1 MNQNYQFLAR
11 GSSAPVKMCRSAI
24 APPLEQKGFR
34 ERTWRSCLN
43 PMNYCTALLML
54 FFLLFSSWN
63 AFSQVSINETFDG
76 TSTPTGWTYTSFAR
90 STTNTCAGAGSLR
103 KNQWSSS
110 TTANATT
117 PTWTSNGQNVSIQ
130 FSYKL
135 LNYHGTNPTVA
146 TSNSPAW
153 GSIITELSTNG
164 GTSYGITVG
173 TIDATNHVVST
184 SCATRSYVIPGS
196 SVPSASSLKVR
207 FRLTFAGSTPDYF
220 VYLDDVV
227 ITQVSLNPPS
237 CIASPTAPAN
247 NATAVTS
254 PVFTW
259 PAASGAP
266 TGYKFYLGTDA
277 QATNVFNGTDLATA
291 TSYTYTGA
299 LTPATVYYWKVVPY
313 NANGDAISCTTWSF
327 TTGAT
332 PACLSTS
339 APASGSTTSYS
350 SQKITWSAVSGATSY
365 DVYFGTTNPPAFAAN
380 QTALSYAP
388 VLAANTTYY
397 WRVVPK
403 NITGGSTECSVN
415 TLLTASAIYCV
426 PTTSS
431 GCTDGDVIARVQLNT
446 LDNNSGTGCPSGLLG
461 FSDYTSNSALTTTLQ
476 AGASYQCKVWAGQ
489 YSEGYAAWI
498 DYNDD
503 GTFASN
509 ERIGYSNGQVTGSG
523 TVGVLGSSATFTISL
538 ACNPP
543 VGVHRMRVRAMFNT
557 NGIDVTP
564 CTNNTYGETEDYLVT
579 ITEPAACPQPS
590 NLAVGTITATTA
602 NLSWVLGCAETA
614 WEVLV
619 QPASSAAPTAG
630 TTGVA
635 ATSASYVA
643 EGLSAGIPYNFYVR
657 ANCGPQDGV
666 SLWSGPISFNTP
678 PNQAPECATPL
689 LPANGATEVT
699 LGANAS
705 VNISWSPSATGQ
717 VATSYDVYFGQSAT
731 TLTNLGNTTG
741 TNVNITGLVAGQ
753 TNYWKIVP
761 KNSVGSAD
769 IDNCTVFSFTTAV
782 SAGDNCAMAIDLGA
796 QTSPYTGNTTNFTS
810 HVTLSCG
817 SSTTSP
823 DGYYKITVPSNYT
836 LNIAVNSS
844 WDAVHSIFY
853 GSCASQTAIVAC
865 SDTDVETH
873 SWSNFTGSSQT
884 VYWIQDG
891 WGTSSNSGAFTL
903 TWSLTPPPDCVP
915 PTALVTNVS
924 GTSANISWT
933 ASDSNPANGY
943 QYEVRSTGAVLSG
956 NTGLITSGTTTGSS
970 IPTVNNLTIGTTYT
984 VYVRSLCSE
993 TISSSWNSKA
1003 FLVPVPNDVCAN
1015 AVTIACGSVVNGT
1028 TINATNENMAVCGI
1042 SGVTTQS
1049 TAGVWYKFT
1058 GDGSDVTLTTCG
1070 GTGSPDTRIAVYTGL
1085 CGEMTCIGGN
1095 DDNSACTANT
1105 VSSEVLFSTIDG
1117 VEYYILMYNWNT
1129 TAAFRLSMSCVTPC
1143 TPATTNDNCS
1153 TAVALTLGTPLASNN
1168 TCSTPTSGV
1177 AYPSCGNSFATYYD
1191 TWYTFNSGTNTSLEV
1206 SLTGASAST
1215 GFILYTGT
1223 CGNTFTP
1230 VSNSCAVAGAATT
1243 ITVAA
1248 NTNYHVRVYTSGAA
1262 GRGNFTVSVKVPCL
1276 RPTGVSASAVTVNT
1290 ATVSWTPSTSSPS
1303 NGYEYEVRF
1312 AGAAGSGESGL
1323 VATGTTSSASVN
1335 LTDLFEDTQHTFY
1348 IRSVCGAGDYS
1359 PWTTGTNFTTLTGC
1373 YRPTSPGV
1381 ANVTA
1386 TTATLSWTPP
1396 TEALPQS
1403 GYGWEIRTAGA
1414 AGTGAT
1420 GLAAS
1425 GNTTGTTVNTNALSP
1440 STAYTL
1446 YVRSRCGGSSY
1457 SGWTTGVTFSTTP
1470 ANDACSGAIAI
1481 TCGGPSLTGTTVGA
1495 TNENMAVCGIAGVTA
1510 QNTPGVWYKYVSN
1523 GTDVTFS
1530 TCNAA
1535 SGDTRI
1541 AVYKGTC
1548 AALTCVGGNDDNNS
1562 CTASTLS
1569 SEVTIADTQAGA
1581 TYYILVYAYSFSS
1594 PATTTVNFVLTAT
1607 CAPACTPAA
1616 GNNESETA
1624 QTIFFGS
1631 TPSNNTCAT
1640 ASLGYNNPS
1649 CASAF
1654 ATYYDVWYKFNTGST
1669 TFIDMSLT
1677 SSSPVAV
1684 GYALY
1689 SGTPGAL
1696 TQVDSSCEA
1705 AGALT
1710 SVTGLTA
1717 NTTYYIRVYSI
1728 SKTARGNFTINLSVP
1743 CKVPT
1748 GLVATNTQNSA
1759 TFYWTASA
1767 SAPMNGYQYEI
1778 RTSGTA
1784 GSGAAGLAA
1793 SGTTTSLSKE
1803 VTGLAADTN
1812 YTVYVRSACGSSD
1825 FSPWTSGVAF
1835 RTGYCIPAPTSGIGD
1850 GITKVSYDTVNN
1862 VTGAESGNYG
1872 NYAAMSG
1879 LVQRANTAN
1888 FKVKT
1893 AMAANA
1899 KVWVDWNNDFDF
1911 NDTGEE
1917 VYSGATVGDSL
1928 TATFTV
1934 PVSTSV
1940 GNHRMRIGAGTS
1952 SSLTPCYTGAAAA
1965 FEDYTLNVDTMGP
1978 VNLNNAACNSTV
1990 TSFTQGLY
1998 STSAIGAQGYRFRV
2012 KNGAAEQIIERTTPF
2027 ITLSMLTSPAFG
2039 VTYLIDVAVKLNGEW
2054 TDYGKVCKVTTVN
2067 PVQASKLELCNT
2079 GGTSVAAF
2087 TTPIYAVYVPS
2098 ATNYRFQITSSQG
2111 TVTFDRPSRYFSLNM
2126 LSSYDYNIDYSVRV
2140 ATLSGGVWSAYG
2152 DACIVRVDM
2161 PTATLRPQYCGGT
2174 VPLKG
2179 TAIYATNYPGA
2190 VSFRFR
2196 VTYNG
2201 TAYEINR
2208 TVGYFMLNQVPT
2220 FIPPGATVAV
2230 EVKVF
2235 TASAQ
2240 SAYGPVCNVTLANPN
2255 GRPGADNESDTD
2267 TAKQPEAKLSGFPNP
2282 FRETFALNFTT
2293 ESEEMVNIVVYD
2305 MTGKLVDKRTVSAN
2319 ELPTLQI
2326 GDNFAAGV
2334 YNLILT
2340 QGETIKT
2347 LRVVKNV
2354 N

>member
-11 GSSAPVKMCRSAI
+11 GSSAPAKMCRSAI
-24 APPLEQKGFR
+24 APPLEQSSFR

-43 PMNYCTALLML
+43 LKNYCTALLML
-54 FFLLFSSWN
+54 FFLLFSSWDT
-63 AFSQVSINETFDG
+63 FSQVSINETFDG
-76 TSTPTGWTYTSFAR
+76 TTTPPSGWAYTSFSR
-90 STTNTCAGAGSLR
+90 STTVPCAGAGAIR

-110 TTANATT
+110 TTGNATT

-184 SCATRSYVIPGS
+184 SCATKSYVVPGS
-196 SVPSASSLKVR
+196 SVPAASSLKVR

-237 CIASPTAPAN
+237 CITSPTAPTN
-247 NATAVTS
+247 NVTAVTS

-277 QATNVFNGTDLATA
+277 QATNVLNGTDVAA
-291 TSYTYTGA
+291 VTSYTYTGA

-313 NANGDAISCTTWSF
+313 NANGDATSCTVWSF

-339 APASGSTTSYS
+339 APASGTTTSYS
-350 SQKITWSAVSGATSY
+350 TQRITWSAVSGATSY
-365 DVYFGTTNPPAFAAN
+365 DVYFGTTNPPVFATN

-397 WRVVPK
+397 WRVVPR
-403 NITGGSTECSVN
+403 NITGGSTECAIN
-415 TLLTASAIYCV
+415 TLSTASAIYCV
-426 PTTSS
+426 PSTTN

-446 LDNNSGTGCPSGLLG
+446 LDNNSGTGCPSGTLG
-461 FSDYTSNSALTTTLQ
+461 YSDYTSNSSLTTTLQ

-489 YSEGYAAWI
+489 YGEGYAAWI

-509 ERIGYSNGQVTGSG
+509 ERIGYSNGQVAGSG
-523 TVGVLGSSATFTISL
+523 SVGVLGSSATFTISL

-564 CTNNTYGETEDYLVT
+564 CGSNSYGETEDYLVT

-619 QPASSAAPTAG
+619 QPASSPAPTAE
-630 TTGVA
+630 TTGVS
-635 ATSASYVA
+635 ATAVNYVA

-657 ANCGPQDGV
+657 ANCGAEDGV

-678 PNQAPECATPL
+678 PNQAPDCATPL
-689 LPANGATEVT
+689 LPANGATEVA

-717 VATSYDVYFGQSAT
+717 VATSYDVYFGQTAT
-731 TLTNLGNTTG
+731 TLVNLGNTTG
-741 TNVNITGLVAGQ
+741 TNINITGLVAGQ

-761 KNSVGSAD
+761 KNSIGSAD
-769 IDNCTVFSFTTAV
+769 IDNCTVFSFTTAIP
-782 SAGDNCAMAIDLGA
+782 AGDTCGTAINLGA
-796 QTSPYTGNTTNFTS
+796 QTSPYTSTTANFTN
-810 HVTLSCG
+810 HVNLTCDTSGEL
-817 SSTTSP
+817 SP
-823 DGYYKITVPSNYT
+823 DGYYYIDVPSNYT
-836 LNIAVNSS
+836 LNIAQTSNGYDSVISVGYGTCGNITSISCFDEPDTQATS
-844 WDAVHSIFY
+844 WMNLT
-853 GSCASQTAIVAC
+853 GGTAR
-865 SDTDVETH
+865 
-873 SWSNFTGSSQT
+873 

-891 WGTSSNSGAFTL
+891 YGDSGSFTL
-903 TWSLTPPPDCVP
+903 TWSLAPPPDCLP
-915 PTALVTNVS
+915 PTALTTNVS

-933 ASDSNPANGY
+933 ASESAPANGY
-943 QYEVRSTGAVLSG
+943 QYEVRRTGAVLSG
-956 NTGLITSGTTTGSS
+956 NTGLIASGTTTDNS
-970 IPTVNNLTIGTTYT
+970 IPTVTGLTIGTTYT

-1003 FLVPVPNDVCAN
+1003 FLVPVANDICSN
-1015 AVTIACGSVVNGT
+1015 AITLTCGGSTTGT
-1028 TINATNENMAVCGI
+1028 TVGATNDNMPVCGI
-1042 SGVTTQS
+1042 TDLTTQNS
-1049 TAGVWYKFT
+1049 AGVWYKFI
-1058 GDGSDVTLTTCG
+1058 GDGSDVTITTCG
-1070 GTGSPDTRIAVYTGL
+1070 PTQVDTRMAVYTGE
-1085 CGEMTCIGGN
+1085 CGALNCLTGN
-1095 DDNSACTANT
+1095 EDNSSCTTANW
-1105 VSSEVLFSTIDG
+1105 SSQVLFSTVNG
-1117 VEYYILMYNWNT
+1117 GEYYVLVYAFGD
-1129 TAAFRLSMSCVTPC
+1129 TATVNFNIAMSCVVPC
-1143 TPATTNDNCS
+1143 TPATTNDSCA
-1153 TAVALTLGTPLASNN
+1153 TAVALTLGTPLSSNN
-1168 TCSTPTSGV
+1168 TCSTPSTGV
-1177 AYPSCGNSFATYYD
+1177 AYPSCGSQFSSYYD
-1191 TWYTFNSGTNTSLEV
+1191 TWYTFNSGSNTTLEIA
-1206 SLTGASAST
+1206 LTATAPTAVGYA
-1215 GFILYTGT
+1215 LYTGT
-1223 CGNTFTP
+1223 CGGSFTQRAC
-1230 VSNSCAVAGAATT
+1230 NLTGVATNV
-1243 ITVAA
+1243 TVTA
-1248 NTNYHVRVYTSGAA
+1248 NTNYFLRVYTDGIA
-1262 GRGNFTVSVKVPCL
+1262 GRGNFTVSVKTPCL

-1290 ATVSWTPSTSSPS
+1290 ATVSWTPSTSNPS

-1323 VATGTTSSASVN
+1323 VATGATSSATVN
-1335 LTDLFEDTQHTFY
+1335 LTDLLEDTQHTIY
-1348 IRSVCGAGDYS
+1348 IRSVCGDENYG

-1381 ANVTA
+1381 SNVTA
-1386 TTATLSWTPP
+1386 TAATLNWTPP
-1396 TEALPQS
+1396 TEAVPQS
-1403 GYGWEIRTAGA
+1403 GYGWEIRTSGA
-1414 AGTGAT
+1414 AGTGST

-1425 GNTTGTTVNTNALSP
+1425 GNTSGTTVNTNALSP

-1446 YVRSRCGGSSY
+1446 YVRSRCGGSSF
-1457 SGWTTGVTFSTTP
+1457 SGWTTGVTFNTAP

-1495 TNENMAVCGIAGVTA
+1495 TNENMAVCGIAGVTV

-1530 TCNAA
+1530 TCNAG

-1541 AVYKGTC
+1541 AVFKGTC
-1548 AALTCVGGNDDNNS
+1548 AALTCVGGNDDNS
-1562 CTASTLS
+1562 ACTASTLS
-1569 SEVTIADTQAGA
+1569 SEVTIADTQEGA
-1581 TYYILVYAYSFSS
+1581 TYYILVYAYSTSS
-1594 PATTTVNFVLTAT
+1594 PAATTVNFVLTAT

-1616 GNNESETA
+1616 GNNESATA
-1624 QTIFFGS
+1624 QTIFLGS
-1631 TPSNNTCAT
+1631 TPGNNTCAT
-1640 ASLGYNNPS
+1640 ASLGLDYPS

-1669 TFIDMSLT
+1669 TFVDMSLT
-1677 SSSPVAV
+1677 SSSPVAA
-1684 GYALY
+1684 GFALY

-1696 TQVDSSCEA
+1696 TQVASSCNTT
-1705 AGALT
+1705 GALT
-1710 SVTGLTA
+1710 SVTGLTT
-1717 NTTYYIRVYSI
+1717 NTVYYLRVYST
-1728 SKTARGNFTINLSVP
+1728 SKTSRGNFTVNLSVP
-1743 CKVPT
+1743 CRVPT
-1748 GLVATNTQNSA
+1748 GLLVTNTANTA
-1759 TFYWTASA
+1759 TLYWTASA
-1767 SAPMNGYQYEI
+1767 SSPMDGYQYEV
-1778 RTSGTA
+1778 RTSGAA
-1784 GSGAAGLAA
+1784 GSGSTGLAA
-1793 SGTTTSLSKE
+1793 SGTTTSLSQV
-1803 VTGLAADTN
+1803 VTGLSVDTN
-1812 YTVYVRSACGSSD
+1812 YTVYVRSACGSSS

-1835 RTGYCIPAPTSGIGD
+1835 RTGFCVPAPTSGIGD

-1862 VTGAESGNYG
+1862 VTGAESGNYA

-1879 LVQRANTAN
+1879 IVQRANAAN
-1888 FKVKT
+1888 IKVKT
-1893 AMAANA
+1893 ATAANV

-1911 NDTGEE
+1911 TDAGEE
-1917 VYSGATVGDSL
+1917 VYSGATVSDSL
-1928 TATFTV
+1928 TASFTV

-1952 SSLTPCYTGAAAA
+1952 SSLTPCYTGTAAA

-1978 VNLNNAACNSTV
+1978 VHLNNAACNSTV
-1990 TSFTQGLY
+1990 TSFTSALY
-1998 STSAIGAQGYRFRV
+1998 TTTAIGAQAYRFRV
-2012 KNGAAEQIIERTTPF
+2012 KNGASEQVIERTTTF
-2027 ITLSMLTSPAFG
+2027 ISLNMLTAPAYG

-2054 TDYGKVCKVTTVN
+2054 TDYGKECKVTTVN
-2067 PVQASKLELCNT
+2067 PVQSSKLELCNT
-2079 GGTSVAAF
+2079 GGTSVSSFA
-2087 TTPIYAVYVPS
+2087 TPLYAVNVPA
-2098 ATNYRFQITSSQG
+2098 ATNYRFQVTSSQG
-2111 TVTFDRPSRYFSLNM
+2111 TVTFDRPSRFFTISM
-2126 LSSYDYNIDYSVRV
+2126 LASYDYNTDYSVRV

-2152 DACIVRVDM
+2152 DACIIRVDM
-2161 PTATLRPQYCGGT
+2161 PTSTLTAQYCGAT
-2174 VPLKG
+2174 VSKKG
-2179 TAIYATNYPGA
+2179 LPIYATNVPRAISY
-2190 VSFRFR
+2190 RFR

-2201 TAYEINR
+2201 TPYEINR
-2208 TVGYFMLNQVPT
+2208 SVAYFTLSQVPT
-2220 FIPPGATVAV
+2220 FIPLGATVSV
-2230 EVKVF
+2230 EVKAL
-2235 TASAQ
+2235 TAGAE
-2240 SAYGPVCNVTLANPN
+2240 SAYGAACNVTLLNPN
-2255 GRPGADNESDTD
+2255 GRPGADNESDAE
-2267 TAKQPEAKLSGFPNP
+2267 TARQPEAKLSGYPNP